1 MIFSNPA
8 RLLPTVCS
16 RRFSACMAPARRMP
30 YLHVMSYPDN
40 HDETASADWADETEG
55 RLLDAAVRR
64 VAEHGRW
71 DDRLVEQAAADIGL
85 TKAECELLLPYGPRD
100 LAALLAR
107 RHDARTLAELAKIDP
122 ATLRIRERI
131 ATAVRTRIAVALAD
145 EAAVRRSLGFL
156 ALPQNAPLAGRLMWA
171 AADQLWRWAG
181 DTATDFNHYSKRAIL
196 STVLASTLAVRLARD
211 EAAADAHLAARI
223 EGVMAFEK
231 AKASMKLDPEGVA
244 RSVAGVLSRLR
255 YGRPVTPPVTPEA
268 PPSAG

>member
-1 MIFSNPA
+1 
-8 RLLPTVCS
+8 
-16 RRFSACMAPARRMP
+16 MAPGPRIA
-30 YLHVMSYPDN
+30 YLPDMSYPEN
-40 HDETASADWADETEG
+40 HDTPPVPPQDWADETEA

-64 VAEHGRW
+64 VADHGRW
-71 DDRLVEQAAADIGL
+71 DARLVDLAAADIGL
-85 TKAECELLLPYGPRD
+85 SRAECELLLPYGPKD

-107 RHDARTLAELAKIDP
+107 RHDAITEARLAELDP
-122 ATLRIRERI
+122 AGLRIRERI
-131 ATAVRTRIAVALAD
+131 TIAVQTRIAVAMED

-156 ALPQNAPLAGRLMWA
+156 ALPGNAPLAGRLMWA

-211 EAAADAHLAARI
+211 EAAADTHLAARI

-231 AKASMKLDPEGVA
+231 AKAGIKLDPEGAA
-244 RSVAGVLSRLR
+244 RSVAGLLARLR
-255 YGRPVTPPVTPEA
+255 YGRPVSPEA

>member
-1 MIFSNPA
+1 
-8 RLLPTVCS
+8 
-16 RRFSACMAPARRMP
+16 MAPDVRMS
-30 YLHVMSYPDN
+30 YLPAMSYPDN
-40 HDETASADWADETEG
+40 HDTPSGEDAAPDWADETEA
-55 RLLDAAVRR
+55 RLLEAAVRC

-71 DDRLVEQAAADIGL
+71 DARLVERAANEVGL
-85 TKAECELLLPYGPRD
+85 SREACELLLPHGPRD

-107 RHDARTLAELAKIDP
+107 RHDALTAARLAAIDP
-122 ATLRIRERI
+122 AGLRIRERI
-131 ATAVRTRIAVALAD
+131 TTAVRTRIAVAMED

-156 ALPQNAPLAGRLMWA
+156 ALPGNAPLAGRLMWA

-211 EAAADAHLAARI
+211 EAAAETHLAARI

-231 AKASMKLDPEGVA
+231 AKAGVKLDPEGTA
-244 RSVAGVLSRLR
+244 RSVAGLLARLR
-255 YGRPVTPPVTPEA
+255 FGRPVSPPA

>member
-1 MIFSNPA
+1 
-8 RLLPTVCS
+8 
-16 RRFSACMAPARRMP
+16 MAPAPRIP
-30 YLHVMSYPDN
+30 YLLPMSYPDN
-40 HDETASADWADETEG
+40 HDESPAADWADETEG

-64 VAEHGRW
+64 VADHGRW
-71 DDRLVEQAAADIGL
+71 DDRLVELAAADIHL
-85 TKAECELLLPYGPRD
+85 SKAECELLLPYGPRD

-107 RHDARTLAELAKIDP
+107 RHDARALAELAKIDP

-131 ATAVRTRIAVALAD
+131 ATAVRTRIAVAMED
-145 EAAVRRSLGFL
+145 ETAVRRSLGFL
-156 ALPQNAPLAGRLMWA
+156 ALPQNAPLAGRLMWS
-171 AADQLWRWAG
+171 AADQLWRWSG

-231 AKASMKLDPEGVA
+231 AKAGVKLDPEGVA

-255 YGRPVTPPVTPEA
+255 YGRPVTPEA